1 MLIFGTILASRKSHD
16 INVFW
21 HIEYKKEHVINNGQ
35 INNIYRSSKKK
46 KKFSGKK
53 GNLFTGEHILICRRK
68 IKMRKSPFCNTS
80 VNN

>member
-46 KKFSGKK
+46 RSSVV
-53 GNLFTGEHILICRRK
+53 RRE
-68 IKMRKSPFCNTS
+68 TS
-80 VNN
+80 LQVSIY

>member
-1 MLIFGTILASRKSHD
+1 MSDCEGKQRSTKKMMGIHKMNIGDILQVLIFGTILASRKSHD

-46 KKFSGKK
+46 
-53 GNLFTGEHILICRRK
+53 E
-68 IKMRKSPFCNTS
+68 
-80 VNN
+80 VQW